1 MFILREKMIWILRK
15 KDVSEISVKCF
26 YSITLSEKAL
36 IEELPIKQGL
46 KLTGLKTFPLKI
58 LSHRGTSNK
67 TRIETRI
74 TRQTWN

>member
-46 KLTGLKTFPLKI
+46 KQDPI
-58 LSHRGTSNK
+58 NS
-67 TRIETRI
+67 
-74 TRQTWN
+74 